1 MQTSQRVRLIFNF
14 KLIYYTYYSLK
25 LEFLMDFITADSMLE
40 MQNKLLLTTY
50 LDLAL
55 VRLLMKDLKLVTENS
70 QLMQLEMEKSNL
82 HLLLLLEMI
91 VKHKKTSIEDFLNM
105 EMELKTFSL
114 ILIMHTMHLK

>member
-50 LDLAL
+50 LDLAS